1 MKLTLLLI
9 ATELSQA
16 FVHQASELHHPLPW
30 SRPGPDA
37 VRAPCPMLNTLANH
51 GFLPHDGK
59 GISQE
64 RTIEALG
71 AALNIG
77 EELAVYLFQE
87 AMTTNP
93 NANATTF
100 NLNHLSRHN
109 ILEHDAS
116 LSRQDAYF
124 GDNHDFNQAVFD
136 ETRSYWPDHII
147 DVQAAALSREARVNT
162 SKATN
167 PNYSMSQLGED
178 FSYGETAAYLIVLG
192 DKESGTVDRSWVE
205 YMFENERLPTELGW
219 TKRNETI
226 TLEDLSSM
234 LQRIVEATSSASDER
249 EEVVKRRSLHTGR
262 ERIV

>member
-1 MKLTLLLI
+1 MKLLFLLLT
-9 ATELSQA
+9 AGLSQA
-16 FVHQASELHHPLPW
+16 FVYPIPRLQHPLPW

-59 GISQE
+59 GISQQ

-71 AALNIG
+71 TALNIG

-93 NANATTF
+93 DANATTF
-100 NLNHLSRHN
+100 DLNHLSRHN

-116 LSRQDAYF
+116 LSRQDAHF
-124 GDNHDFNQAVFD
+124 GDNHDFNQKVFD
-136 ETRSYWPDHII
+136 ETRSYWPEHII
-147 DVQAAALSREARVNT
+147 DVQSAALAREARVNT

-167 PNYSMSQLGED
+167 PNYSMSELGED

-205 YMFENERLPTELGW
+205 YMFKNERLPTELGW

-226 TLEDLSSM
+226 TIEDLSSM
-234 LQRIVEATSSASDER
+234 LQQIVEATSSATR
-249 EEVVKRRSLHTGR
+249 EQGDIVRRGSLHTGR
-262 ERIV
+262 ERTT